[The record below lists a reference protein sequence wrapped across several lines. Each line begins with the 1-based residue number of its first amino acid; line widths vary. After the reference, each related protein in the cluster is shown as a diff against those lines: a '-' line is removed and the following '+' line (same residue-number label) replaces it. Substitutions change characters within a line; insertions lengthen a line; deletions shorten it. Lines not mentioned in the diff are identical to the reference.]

1 MYSDHRISYW
11 RKGLRTQ
18 NFGDF
23 LSELLVRAF
32 SSAGLWDRRCGRPR
46 REYDVIHLIGSVI
59 ADINIQNDLEHAG
72 FGADPA
78 IAFWGCG
85 KRDAAAIPNELLER
99 CRFLGVRGPLTRDAL
114 GLAAGTPMGD
124 PALLLPIIHKPR
136 PSAVGA
142 GKIICMPHF
151 LEPLPEEELI
161 KRTGAEVILR
171 PNIAPDMETLLGL
184 VDALATAR
192 FVLAGALH
200 AAIVACAF
208 GRPFAF
214 FDSGY
219 IDVPFKWEDF
229 AASVN
234 IPCRFARSVA
244 EGIEIYQMEIRGNYF
259 ALPLEPI
266 LAGAPIVL
274 PWALSRRARDADT
287 RGRSKCA

>member
-1 MYSDHRISYW
+1 
-11 RKGLRTQ
+11 
-18 NFGDF
+18 
-23 LSELLVRAF
+23 
-32 SSAGLWDRRCGRPR
+32 
-46 REYDVIHLIGSVI
+46 
-59 ADINIQNDLEHAG
+59 
-72 FGADPA
+72 
-78 IAFWGCG
+78 
-85 KRDAAAIPNELLER
+85 
-99 CRFLGVRGPLTRDAL
+99 
-114 GLAAGTPMGD
+114 MGD

-161 KRTGAEVILR
+161 RRTGAEVILR

-234 IPCRFARSVA
+234 IPCRFVRSAA
-244 EGIEIYQMEIRGNYF
+244 EGTVLYETQIRGNYR

-266 LAGAPIVL
+266 LACAPIV
-274 PWALSRRARDADT
+274 PPRALLQRAR
-287 RGRSKCA
+287 GVKEKGMPSCV